1 MQLRIRS
8 ARWEADHILGF
19 RFEPLRGEKLP
30 AFSAGSHIEV
40 TLQPGLK
47 RSYSLLNDPSEAD
60 VYEIGVQ
67 LDPESRGG
75 SQHIHEHWRP
85 GQVVEVSEPRNLF
98 PLNEEASHS
107 ILIAGGIGI
116 TPMLSMMERLKRLGR
131 SWELR
136 YAVRSRN
143 RAAFLERLEGLDNVQ
158 VTIDDEPSTPRLDLQ
173 GLIGSAPAAA
183 HVYCCGPSGMLTA
196 FREHGGPLGE
206 RMHFEYF
213 ASDAKAATD
222 GGYRLQLQRSGK
234 VIEVAAG
241 ETMLDALLGA
251 GLDVGFACFEG
262 VCGSCRVPVI
272 DGVPDHRDQFLTQ
285 AEKDANTAVMACCS
299 GACTATLT
307 LDL

>member
-1 MQLRIRS
+1 MQSRIRS
-8 ARWEADHILGF
+8 IRWEADHILGI
-19 RFEPLRGEKLP
+19 RLEPLRGEHFP
-30 AFSAGSHIEV
+30 AFTAGSHVEV

-47 RSYSLLNDPSEAD
+47 RSYSLLNDPSERD

-85 GQVVEVSEPRNLF
+85 GQVIEVAEPRNLF
-98 PLNEEASHS
+98 PLKDDARHS

-116 TPMLSMMERLKRLGR
+116 TPMLAMMARLESLGR
-131 SWELR
+131 SWELH

-143 RAAFLERLEGLDNVQ
+143 RAAFLERLEGRPNVQ
-158 VTIDDEPSTPRLDLQ
+158 VTITDEPQTPRLDLQ
-173 GLIGSAPAAA
+173 SLMASAPSDA
-183 HVYCCGPSGMLTA
+183 HVYCCGPGRMLTA
-196 FREHGGPLGE
+196 FREHGAPLGE

-213 ASDAKAATD
+213 SADTELARD
-222 GGYRLQLQRSGK
+222 GGYTLHLKRCGK

-251 GLDVGFACFEG
+251 GVDVGFACYEG
-262 VCGSCRVPVI
+262 VCGSCRVPVLE
-272 DGVPDHRDQFLTQ
+272 GVPDHRDQFLTQ
-285 AEKDANTAVMACCS
+285 EEKDANTAVMPCCS
-299 GACTATLT
+299 GARSTSLT